1 MDESVARAHRDG
13 YVTTLFG
20 RRRYLPEVNSR
31 NVARRKFAERTAMN
45 TPIQGT
51 AADIIKAA
59 MVKLD
64 REIRSRGL
72 RSQMLLQVHDE
83 LVFEVV
89 EDELEEMTSLV
100 RQAMESAADLK
111 VPLKVD
117 VNVGHNW
124 LEVK

>member
-1 MDESVARAHRDG
+1 
-13 YVTTLFG
+13 
-20 RRRYLPEVNSR
+20 
-31 NVARRKFAERTAMN
+31 
-45 TPIQGT
+45 
-51 AADIIKAA
+51 

-72 RSQMLLQVHDE
+72 RSQMLQVHDE

-117 VNVGHNW
+117 LNVGHNW

>member
-1 MDESVARAHRDG
+1 
-13 YVTTLFG
+13 
-20 RRRYLPEVNSR
+20 
-31 NVARRKFAERTAMN
+31 
-45 TPIQGT
+45 
-51 AADIIKAA
+51 
-59 MVKLD
+59 
-64 REIRSRGL
+64 
-72 RSQMLLQVHDE
+72 MLLQVHDE